1 MQFNR
6 LNRAVALYNIQ
17 YVCPPLATVVIN
29 FYRTPARLF
38 VTGAMELHSHEGTT
52 QGCPLAMAFYA
63 VSTIPLISKCRDTP
77 PDEDCPAAKQT
88 WYAEDAAA
96 GGLLRSLRVFWDL
109 LILHGPKY
117 GYHPKPSKTFLV
129 VKPGLYEEAVRTS
142 RWRTTL
148 WSSHAFSKRV

>member
-1 MQFNR
+1 MHFNR

-29 FYRTPARLF
+29 FYRTPTRLF
-38 VTGAMELHSHEGTT
+38 VTGGMHSHEGTT

-88 WYAEDAAA
+88 WYADDAAA
-96 GGLLRSLRVFWDL
+96 VVCSGLFASSGIFWFCMALSMATIRNLR
-109 LILHGPKY
+109 
-117 GYHPKPSKTFLV
+117 
-129 VKPGLYEEAVRTS
+129 
-142 RWRTTL
+142 
-148 WSSHAFSKRV
+148 KRF